1 MATYADVQN
10 EVLLTLEGFT
20 NDQAVMCKVGG
31 AGASDT
37 ATTITVTGGSFADG
51 SGMSTGVWEIEDE
64 LVFVPDFNRATGVA
78 SNVIRGWRGTTAA
91 TRSVGAVIRNN
102 PKFPVVQVRR
112 AINDTIRNLFPRV
125 PAILSHD
132 LTLQV
137 NTYRYQ
143 LPANCRQVL
152 SVSAQDENANYA
164 WTDLRT
170 WKFVPRP
177 LEGGTVIELPYN
189 SRQRLVRVTYA
200 AEPSPL
206 LLSADDFA
214 TVTGL
219 EEFAREAVVWG
230 AVWRLYSTS
239 ELGRGYFSAADQTM
253 MNRQSDFG
261 KSTDISKY
269 LLGVYQQAVTDAESR
284 VQDMFPPVRHYVWG

>member
-1 MATYADVQN
+1 MTTFADVQN
-10 EVLLTLEGFT
+10 EVLLTLEGYT
-20 NDQAVMCKVGG
+20 NDQAVMSKVGG
-31 AGASDT
+31 SGVSNTDT
-37 ATTITVTGGSFADG
+37 TLTVTGGAFADG

-91 TRSVGAVIRNN
+91 THSVGAVIRNN
-102 PKFPVVQVRR
+102 PKFPVVQVKR

-125 PAILSHD
+125 PAILAHD

-200 AEPSPL
+200 AEPYPL
-206 LLSADDFA
+206 SVGSDDFA

-284 VQDMFPPVRHYVWG
+284 IQDMFPPVRHYVWG